1 MNSVQ
6 SSFSAPRRSSACSAR
21 NHSNGPRRAIASMLT
36 CAAAMLGCTSA
47 PAPSTTNA
55 PVAVSAPAV
64 RPLVARVQPRF
75 PLWANGA
82 PGALGTDSTDQPII
96 TPYLPPAGTA
106 NGTAVVVF
114 PGGGYTHLAMDHE
127 GAQIANWLASNGV
140 AAFVV
145 RYRLGPKYHHP
156 TMLNDAQRAIRTVRA
171 RAGEWGVDPNRL
183 GIIGF
188 SAGGHLAS
196 TAGTHF
202 DAGSSSGADAI
213 ERVSSRPDFMM
224 LIYPVITM
232 RDSVT
237 HRGSHDNVLGPNPD
251 PALVRLLSNE
261 LQVTR
266 ATPPAF
272 IVHSTDDR
280 TVPVENAILMYRALR
295 DASVPVEMHIFEH
308 GGHGYGMAPKDPV
321 LSVWPSLAEGWMRR
335 HGWLGAAR

>member
-1 MNSVQ
+1 MTSV
-6 SSFSAPRRSSACSAR
+6 FAPLSATLIVGLALAQACA
-21 NHSNGPRRAIASMLT
+21 T
-36 CAAAMLGCTSA
+36 A
-47 PAPSTTNA
+47 PAPSTTTTPPTA
-55 PVAVSAPAV
+55 GTSAAQGAPA
-64 RPLVARVQPRF
+64 RPFVSRVQPSF
-75 PLWANGA
+75 PLWSNGA
-82 PGALGTDSTDQPII
+82 PGALGTDSTDQPNI

-106 NGTAVVVF
+106 NGTAVVVY

-127 GAQIANWLASNGV
+127 GRQIANWLASNGV

-145 RYRLGPKYHHP
+145 RYRLGPRYHHP
-156 TMLNDAQRAIRTVRA
+156 TMLGDAQRAIRTVRS
-171 RAGEWGVDPNRL
+171 RATEWGVDATRI

-202 DAGSSSGADAI
+202 DALSSSGADAI
-213 ERVSSRPDFMM
+213 DRASSRPDFMM

-237 HRGSHDNVLGPNPD
+237 HRGSHDNVLGPNAD
-251 PALVRLLSNE
+251 PALVRLLANE

-280 TVPVENAILMYRALR
+280 TVPVENAVLMYRALR
-295 DASVPVEMHIFEH
+295 DSAVPVEMHIFEH
-308 GGHGYGMAPKDPV
+308 GGHGYGMAPKDPI